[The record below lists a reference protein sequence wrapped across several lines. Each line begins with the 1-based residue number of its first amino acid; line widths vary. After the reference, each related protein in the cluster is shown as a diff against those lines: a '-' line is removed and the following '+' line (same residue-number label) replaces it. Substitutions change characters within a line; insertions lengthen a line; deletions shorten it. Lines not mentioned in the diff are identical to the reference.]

1 MATSLRSFQVGI
13 YEEHLEE
20 ASFLYEQRRALI
32 KQSDVD
38 WRYIG
43 DFEERLEAHIDA
55 LVVGADL
62 AVEVCRRRSDEG
74 DAGELFAAVCVFCR
88 RRGAAILA
96 NLLRGLDFS
105 NVERVRSVGDALKYE
120 LPDDWRDS
128 SLQAVRQ
135 GQGSI
140 AALLGGVLGYRRTP
154 GSDVLIEA
162 LHRVESRQQATIL
175 WALGRTRPGQAAMAI
190 RSSLHSP
197 EPDVRGAAIRAGLR
211 MHDPEVW
218 AQLLALTT
226 TPPPFPIELGL
237 AAGRSVVPTLI
248 ADATRAFSEE
258 SVMALGLLG
267 DLSSVRALISL
278 LPHEPLA
285 PIVAE
290 ALFVITGAPL
300 VVDVLLVDAIEEGE
314 LFEDEITV
322 YRETGQLP
330 TRPDG
335 RPFGSVERKLS
346 TNPAEWTAWLEANA
360 ARFRSDRRYRLGEL
374 YDPSTLLRCL
384 LSDRYPK
391 TWRGLAAEELLTRYA
406 VDVPLEVDMPVAWQ
420 TRVLREVTVPVGEA
434 SAEVDPGLWYFGRR
448 AV

>member
-140 AALLGGVLGYRRTP
+140 AALLGACSATAVRQARTSSSRRCIVL
-154 GSDVLIEA
+154 
-162 LHRVESRQQATIL
+162 SRASKHHP
-175 WALGRTRPGQAAMAI
+175 LGARPDATRPGCYGN
-190 RSSLHSP
+190 S
-197 EPDVRGAAIRAGLR
+197 
-211 MHDPEVW
+211 
-218 AQLLALTT
+218 
-226 TPPPFPIELGL
+226 
-237 AAGRSVVPTLI
+237 
-248 ADATRAFSEE
+248 
-258 SVMALGLLG
+258 
-267 DLSSVRALISL
+267 
-278 LPHEPLA
+278 
-285 PIVAE
+285 
-290 ALFVITGAPL
+290 
-300 VVDVLLVDAIEEGE
+300 
-314 LFEDEITV
+314 
-322 YRETGQLP
+322 
-330 TRPDG
+330 
-335 RPFGSVERKLS
+335 
-346 TNPAEWTAWLEANA
+346 
-360 ARFRSDRRYRLGEL
+360 
-374 YDPSTLLRCL
+374 
-384 LSDRYPK
+384 
-391 TWRGLAAEELLTRYA
+391 
-406 VDVPLEVDMPVAWQ
+406 
-420 TRVLREVTVPVGEA
+420 
-434 SAEVDPGLWYFGRR
+434 
-448 AV
+448 

>member
-1 MATSLRSFQVGI
+1 
-13 YEEHLEE
+13 
-20 ASFLYEQRRALI
+20 
-32 KQSDVD
+32 
-38 WRYIG
+38 
-43 DFEERLEAHIDA
+43 
-55 LVVGADL
+55 
-62 AVEVCRRRSDEG
+62 
-74 DAGELFAAVCVFCR
+74 
-88 RRGAAILA
+88 
-96 NLLRGLDFS
+96 
-105 NVERVRSVGDALKYE
+105 
-120 LPDDWRDS
+120 
-128 SLQAVRQ
+128 
-135 GQGSI
+135 
-140 AALLGGVLGYRRTP
+140 
-154 GSDVLIEA
+154 
-162 LHRVESRQQATIL
+162 
-175 WALGRTRPGQAAMAI
+175 
-190 RSSLHSP
+190 
-197 EPDVRGAAIRAGLR
+197 